1 MQSAHASSVKASPAD
16 INPSSMS
23 PSHSQPTLDTTRFI
37 ARHVAGLRRSG
48 IRDFFELVAKT
59 DGVISLGIGEPDF
72 DTPEPI
78 RNAVKTA
85 MDTGKTHYTS
95 NLGLPELRKE
105 IGRYAESHFKVS
117 YRPDDEVLVTVG
129 VSEGLDL
136 ALRSLLNPGD
146 KVLYHQP
153 CYVSYAPSVE
163 LVHAVG
169 VPVATSAAEQFS
181 LDEPALR
188 AAWQP
193 GCKLLL
199 LNLPCNPTGGVCS
212 KEQLERIARFAI
224 EKDLIVISDEIYSEL
239 IFEGMHTSIASLPG
253 MRDRTLLLHGF
264 SKAFAMTGFR
274 LGYACGPAP
283 LIEAMMKV
291 HQYSMLCAP
300 SISQE
305 GALAALRLG
314 DDATKFMRD
323 RYRERRDLFVRR
335 INAAGIKCHL
345 PRGSFYAFPSVV
357 STGLDEGEFAR
368 RLLVEHKVAVVP
380 GTAFGDAGKGHVRAC
395 FTANEQKLNAACDQ
409 IEKLLARLSVK
420 ASA

>member
-1 MQSAHASSVKASPAD
+1 MNKTKQ
-16 INPSSMS
+16 
-23 PSHSQPTLDTTRFI
+23 QPFDSGRFI

-72 DTPEPI
+72 DTPQPI
-78 RNAVKTA
+78 RDAVTA
-85 MDTGKTHYTS
+85 AMNTGKTHYTS

-105 IGRYAESHFKVS
+105 ICRYAESHFKTS

-136 ALRSLLNPGD
+136 TLRSLLNPGD

-153 CYVSYAPSVE
+153 CYVSYAPSVD
-163 LVHAVG
+163 LVHGIG
-169 VPVATSAAEQFS
+169 VPVGTHAEDKFS
-181 LDEPALR
+181 LDGPALA
-188 AAWQP
+188 AAWEP

-212 KEQLERIARFAI
+212 RAQLERIAKFAI
-224 EKDLIVISDEIYSEL
+224 EKDLIVVSDEIYSEL
-239 IFEGMHTSIASLPG
+239 IFEGTHTSIASLPG
-253 MRDRTLLLHGF
+253 MRERTILLHGF

-323 RYRERRDLFVRR
+323 RYRERRDLFVGR
-335 INAAGIKCHL
+335 INAAGLVCHL

-357 STGLDEGEFAR
+357 ATGLDEGEFAR
-368 RLLVEHKVAVVP
+368 RLLTEHKVAVVP
-380 GTAFGDAGKGHVRAC
+380 GTAFGDAGRGHVRAC
-395 FTANEQKLNAACDQ
+395 FTANEEKLTAACDR
-409 IEKLLARLSVK
+409 IERLLQSIRPAV
-420 ASA
+420 SA